1 MVSQVQELQTHL
13 VVIASAEENVVG
25 RGVPLNQPH
34 TAAVSVELQ
43 ERLGHVPLQPTVRD
57 LPDPHLQRE
66 SLVFSWTD
74 RGRGATDLGE
84 ELVLDSM

>member
-1 MVSQVQELQTHL
+1 M
-13 VVIASAEENVVG
+13 
-25 RGVPLNQPH
+25 
-34 TAAVSVELQ
+34 ELQ